1 METKGLAVIVTTVA
15 MCMLTVQVAAQ
26 PTPFMIYG
34 YVSYE
39 NGNPCDNPMVN
50 ITNLDTSTKWQ
61 AETNASYNYY
71 HLILGNGTDINATE
85 ILRFDV
91 TGGTSTIVTNHTI
104 SVSEV
109 NDGGIFNFNI
119 TLGLLGDVNQDSEI
133 TPADAVMVLEM
144 VVRGE
149 YSEAA
154 DVSEDGRVTSL
165 DALMILQAVANNVTL

>member
-1 METKGLAVIVTTVA
+1 METKGLAVIVITVA

-39 NGNPCDNPMVN
+39 NGDTCNNPTAD
-50 ITNLDTSTKWQ
+50 ITNLDTGVEWQ

-71 HLILGNGTDINATE
+71 QLILGNGTDINATE

-91 TGGTSTIVTNHTI
+91 TGGTNTSVTNHTI

-109 NDGGIFNFNI
+109 NDGGIFDFNI
-119 TLGLLGDVNQDSEI
+119 TLGLLGDVNQDNEI
-133 TPADAVMVLEM
+133 TSADAVMMLEM
-144 VVRGE
+144 AVRDE
-149 YSEAA
+149 YSETA
-154 DVSEDGRVTSL
+154 DVSEDGCVTSL